1 MDFFARQAATRR
13 LSRWMVLLFI
23 LAIAAIVIAI
33 NFVVIVAVAILAV
46 EDGGLLAS
54 QDMSLAHY
62 PMVVLV
68 TSIVVIG
75 TIGISSLVR
84 TASLSGGGGAVA
96 QQLGGTR
103 VTSDTTDPLRK
114 RLVNVVEE
122 ISIAS
127 GVPVPQI
134 YVLEREAGINAF
146 AAGHNPSNAAVAV
159 TRGALVNLNR
169 NELQGVIAHEFSH
182 VLNGDM
188 RLSTRLIGWLF
199 GLTVIAMVARLV
211 LRHMPRRTGGRK
223 GGGAIAVIMLA
234 AVIVLILG

>member
-46 EDGGLLAS
+46 EDGGLLAT
-54 QDMSLAHY
+54 QDLSLAHY
-62 PMVVLV
+62 PTVVLV

-75 TIGISSLVR
+75 TIGISSVVR

-103 VTSDTTDPLRK
+103 ITSDTTDPLRK

-127 GVPVPQI
+127 GVPVPQ
-134 YVLEREAGINAF
+134 V
-146 AAGHNPSNAAVAV
+146 P
-159 TRGALVNLNR
+159 
-169 NELQGVIAHEFSH
+169 
-182 VLNGDM
+182 
-188 RLSTRLIGWLF
+188 
-199 GLTVIAMVARLV
+199 GL
-211 LRHMPRRTGGRK
+211 
-223 GGGAIAVIMLA
+223 
-234 AVIVLILG
+234 